1 MMMVSAVGAR
11 VLPTRDPVMEMAP
24 MGRRHI
30 LGIDAEH
37 FDRVDRFQNTLDL
50 GPTSNPEQDFAAR
63 PYARD
68 CGDRRSGFGG
78 AQNVDTRG
86 DRSMVIRRPADEG
99 KDASGRKRND
109 APAAVDDAF
118 PRDLAKPDPALDAS
132 LLPIEFNLGEIVHPP
147 HLQRLRES
155 SRAQDR
161 AASRRAIRRALE
173 RGPLDVAAQFRRDAV
188 RHSRG
193 E

>member
-11 VLPTRDPVMEMAP
+11 TFPTRDPVMEMAP

-37 FDRVDRFQNTLDL
+37 FDRVDRFQNTLDF
-50 GPTSNPEQDFAAR
+50 GPTGEPEQDFAAR

-78 AQNVDTRG
+78 AQNVDTGG
-86 DRSMVIRRPADEG
+86 DRSMVIRRPSEEG
-99 KDASGRKRND
+99 KNTAWGKRND
-109 APAAVDDAF
+109 APAAVNDAF
-118 PRDLAKPDPALDAS
+118 LRDLAKPDPTLDAS
-132 LLPIEFNLGEIVHPP
+132 LLPIEFNFGEIVHPP
-147 HLQRLRES
+147 HLLAIAGICARTR
-155 SRAQDR
+155 SRGVSVDHQT
-161 AASRRAIRRALE
+161 SLE
-173 RGPLDVAAQFRRDAV
+173 RGTLDVAGQFRRDVV